1 MINKPKQIEQPFA
14 INGLRNEIPD
24 EINQMEEQQGK
35 ASYSKGF
42 PNITML
48 PKEAGGLPP
57 LGQDMNGILY
67 DISENIVYN
76 QAGGTYGLNE
86 DIITNR
92 GGYPKNAML
101 IEEDNKIYLSK
112 HNNNISNYKTDNSV
126 IGLDWDMIVPND
138 CHLQRIVGEI
148 FNNNRTDALDGCLK
162 CDGKIYDTKDYSI
175 LVNNYLKQLRIK
187 YVSFAEYENILI
199 NNNNSCYYFGYEMD
213 KDIFRVPTINTGIQ
227 FYNALVVVSDVY
239 GTPIIRK
246 RNDDDNGS
254 DAMKLVEQFSITK
267 PIKYLEIKNIDNSNY
282 RHKITIADL
291 KSDTTTSSRLYC
303 QISCD
308 NSYVTDNLYYWVNII
323 FNSNEA
329 YSYIKNKNQTN
340 SYQITNDRY
349 SYSGVTG
356 NTDNGYFNL
365 ELEILNN
372 RSPYHLLKSNL
383 LKYYINN
390 KVLYNTPTN
399 VCGIYNE
406 GRLDGIR
413 LYLESNYNFIRGNVK
428 HYIIK

>member
-1 MINKPKQIEQPFA
+1 MINKPKQIKQAFA
-14 INGLRNEIPD
+14 VNGLRNEIPND
-24 EINQMEEQQGK
+24 TEEEGRV
-35 ASYSKGF
+35 SYNTGF
-42 PNITML
+42 PEITML

-67 DISENIVYN
+67 DLSENIVYN

-308 NSYVTDNLYYWVNII
+308 NSYVTDNLYYWSNNV
-323 FNSNEA
+323 FNSNES
-329 YSYIKNKNQTN
+329 YDYIKNKNKAN
-340 SYQITNDRY
+340 NYQLSSEKYLDA
-349 SYSGVTG
+349 GVSS
-356 NTDNGYFNL
+356 NGSAYI
-365 ELEILNN
+365 ELDILDKIAPNN
-372 RSPYHLLKSNL
+372 LLKSNMIRFYL
-383 LKYYINN
+383 DTSDSRK
-390 KVLYNTPTN
+390 LYNTTN
-399 VCGIYNE
+399 SSCYVYSENII
-406 GRLDGIR
+406 DGIR
-413 LYLESNYNFIRGNVK
+413 LYLDNDHNITEGYVK
-428 HYIIK
+428 HYMIK

>member
-1 MINKPKQIEQPFA
+1 MTIINKPKQIKQPFA
-14 INGLRNEIPD
+14 VNGLRNEILD
-24 EINQMEEQQGK
+24 NTKEEGK
-35 ASYSKGF
+35 ANYNTGF
-42 PNITML
+42 PEITML
-48 PKEAGGLPP
+48 PKEAGGLPV
-57 LGQDMNGILY
+57 LGEDMNGILY
-67 DISENIVYN
+67 DLSENIVYN

-340 SYQITNDRY
+340 SYQITNDKY
-349 SYSGVTG
+349 LDAGVSSNGNSY
-356 NTDNGYFNL
+356 L
-365 ELEILNN
+365 ELNIVNAKA
-372 RSPYHLLKSNL
+372 PYHLLTSSYLKFYSNGT
-383 LKYYINN
+383 
-390 KVLYNTPTN
+390 VRLYNTTN
-399 VCGIYNE
+399 SSCYVYSENII
-406 GRLDGIR
+406 DGIR
-413 LYLESNYNFIRGNVK
+413 LYLDNDHNITEGYVK
-428 HYIIK
+428 HYMIK